1 MNMLLDY
8 IRSKPSLR
16 QFARNFKMFF
26 FRKAY
31 RLNNVDKTFY
41 MGGFSRISSDFKAG
55 KYTFMNYGCDI
66 CPKVQVGS
74 YVMFAPR
81 VIITGSDHD
90 ITTPGLPMYFTK
102 RPELNNTI
110 IGDDVWLGARTI
122 VMAGVRIGNGSV
134 VAAGSV
140 VTKNVESYTVV
151 GGVPAKFIR
160 KRFETED
167 EVNQHKAMLKSKSNK
182 WNYCEPISH

>member
-1 MNMLLDY
+1 MLLDY

-26 FRKAY
+26 FRKFY
-31 RLNNVDKTFY
+31 HLNNVDKTFY
-41 MGGFSRISSDFKAG
+41 MGGFSRVSSDFKAG
-55 KYTFMNYGCDI
+55 KHTFMNYGCDI

-90 ITTPGLPMYFTK
+90 ITVPDIPMYFTK
-102 RPELNNTI
+102 RPELKNTV
-110 IGDDVWLGARTI
+110 IGNDVWLGARTI
-122 VMAGVRIGNGSV
+122 VMSGVSIGDGSI

-140 VTKNVESYTVV
+140 VTKDVEPYSVV
-151 GGVPAKFIR
+151 AGVPAKLIR
-160 KRFETED
+160 KRFDNGSIKKHED
-167 EVNQHKAMLKSKSNK
+167 MLLGKHSK
-182 WNYCEPISH
+182 WTYCEPINKNK

>member
-1 MNMLLDY
+1 MLLNY
-8 IRSKPSLR
+8 IRSSPSLR

-31 RLNNVDKTFY
+31 RLKNVDKTFY
-41 MGGFSRISSDFKAG
+41 MGGLSRVSRDFKAG

-90 ITTPGLPMYFTK
+90 ITVSNMPMYFTK
-102 RPELNNTI
+102 RPELKNTV

-122 VMAGVRIGNGSV
+122 VMAGVSIGDGSV

-140 VTKNVESYTVV
+140 VTKNVEPYTVV
-151 GGVPAKFIR
+151 GGVPAKLIR
-160 KRFETED
+160 KRFETE
-167 EVNQHKAMLKSKSNK
+167 EEKNQHKAMLNSEFKK